1 MRAHPTASVGA
12 GAGTTLPQAGCQEVK
27 VQLHERLGSVER
39 DERLRS
45 DRLPRSGRRPEYSAG
60 VMADGPSPPT
70 PVPGVVVVWS
80 GATPSVSAFRI
91 PPAGLVLGREL
102 LENTTDDRISRQHA
116 RVMWRDT
123 RFVVTD
129 LGSRNG
135 TYAGGHALVDR
146 EVTVTAPAI
155 VRTGRTV
162 AVLID
167 DIRRFEGATISTR
180 HDAIVGASTAPL
192 WNQVEQSAT
201 EGVNLLLLG
210 EPGSGK
216 GRMARGYART
226 RDRPEAVF
234 NPTIQAVPLERVVGP
249 TIETLILEQV
259 GKLGSA
265 SLATLVK
272 LLATR
277 PQLRVVTTAVMNL
290 EHLGIPPDVVA
301 TLSGRVLHVPPLRDR
316 PDEMAFLVHAA
327 VRAAEPALQIHS
339 TLIEACLLRPW
350 PGNARE
356 LVSEVS
362 RTAHTVAAQGKNNIR
377 GEDLDNDAGH
387 LMIGAPT
394 LNAAVQ
400 PTALGKPNRRLRNTR
415 PSGGGGSHD

>member
-1 MRAHPTASVGA
+1 
-12 GAGTTLPQAGCQEVK
+12 
-27 VQLHERLGSVER
+27 
-39 DERLRS
+39 
-45 DRLPRSGRRPEYSAG
+45 
-60 VMADGPSPPT
+60 MADGPSPPT

-80 GATPSVSAFRI
+80 GATPTVLAFRI
-91 PPAGLVLGREL
+91 PAAGLVLGREL

-146 EVTVTAPAI
+146 EVTVTAPSV

-162 AVLID
+162 SVLMED
-167 DIRRFEGATISTR
+167 VRRFEGATISSR
-180 HDAIVGASTAPL
+180 HDAIVGASTTPL
-192 WNQVEQSAT
+192 WNQVEETAT

-226 RDRPEAVF
+226 RNRAEAVY

-249 TIETLILEQV
+249 AIETLILEQV
-259 GKLGSA
+259 GKLGVA
-265 SLATLVK
+265 NLATLVK
-272 LLATR
+272 LLETR
-277 PQLRVVTTAVMNL
+277 PNLRVVTTAVMQL
-290 EHLGIPPDVVA
+290 EHLGIPAEVA
-301 TLSGRVLHVPPLRDR
+301 AQLAFRTLHVPPLRDR
-316 PDEMAFLVHAA
+316 PDEMAFLVHDAIKG
-327 VRAAEPALQIHS
+327 AEPALQIHS

-400 PTALGKPNRRLRNTR
+400 PTAVGKQGRRQRNTR
-415 PSGGGGSHD
+415 PSGRSND